1 MQPDTDVDNGW
12 EVSSDRYVR
21 GGIATRIILTKAK
34 IGYGDTFVNR
44 NTGHEKKFVS
54 LGRVI
59 VMLLPLKKLKT
70 ANFDMVCTH
79 VQR

>member
-1 MQPDTDVDNGW
+1 MQPDTDADNDW
-12 EVSSDRYVR
+12 EVSSDRYMR

-44 NTGHEKKFVS
+44 NAGCTKKFAA
-54 LGRVI
+54 RWRMI
-59 VMLLPLKKLKT
+59 VMPISLKKLKT
-70 ANFDMVCTH
+70 ANFDIGCTR